1 MPPGHGD
8 AQSEGRIGIRAIVS
22 GEGGAYR
29 REYNE
34 RVKIASGLFAL
45 LLACAPLRGEY
56 LVSMRGGVSYHSLKN
71 PASKNGT
78 YVFTATDGTLLS
90 VRKADVTSIRLVPTP
105 KPEMAPE
112 DLGRT
117 SSLAGAA
124 KHQRETTHK
133 IHEKPKTMPQKND
146 AYRPGV
152 GVPLMPGTNDYLVGK
167 TWAPPAGSAVYTGDA
182 PKGVSSG
189 DTPTGAP
196 SGDAPTGVMSGD
208 APKGEPP
215 PPPPPPIP

>member
-8 AQSEGRIGIRAIVS
+8 AQSDGRIGIRAIVS
-22 GEGGAYR
+22 GEGGAHR
-29 REYNE
+29 REYND
-34 RVKIASGLFAL
+34 RVKIATVLFAL
-45 LLACAPLRGEY
+45 LLASAPLRGDY
-56 LVSMRGGVSYHSLKN
+56 LVSMRGGVSYRSVKN
-71 PASKNGT
+71 PALKNGT

-90 VRKADVTSIRLVPTP
+90 VRKADVTSIRAVPIAR
-105 KPEMAPE
+105 PEMVPE
-112 DLGRT
+112 DLGVT

-124 KHQRETTHK
+124 KNQRETARK

-182 PKGVSSG
+182 PKGVPSG
-189 DTPTGAP
+189 DAPAGAP
-196 SGDAPTGVMSGD
+196 SGPAPTGVMSGD

-215 PPPPPPIP
+215 PPPPPPGF